1 MDRESRIIEHM
12 SVTEGLDVVR
22 PLFTR
27 VAAGLPLPARPKWEA
42 LTRTLEAFG
51 VASMHA
57 FVVSSGDGVAVL
69 GGLVAVV
76 TAPTILGG
84 PDVLDVL
91 AVAADTPADGA
102 ALIRWARKTA
112 ARLDLAAVVWHVPT
126 GTLFDVALRERGTEV
141 LETAYLDRI

>member
-1 MDRESRIIEHM
+1 MDSRRVVEYQSAADGIEA
-12 SVTEGLDVVR
+12 VR
-22 PLFTR
+22 PLFAR
-27 VAAGLPLPARPKWEA
+27 VAARMPLPASPQWGA
-42 LTRTLEAFG
+42 LTRMLEAFHA
-51 VASMHA
+51 ASAVRA
-57 FVVSSGDGVAVL
+57 FVVSSNAGETVR

-91 AVAADTPADGA
+91 AVAADTPDDGA

-112 ARLDLAAVVWHVPT
+112 ERLDLAAVVWHVPSSSA
-126 GTLFDVALRERGTEV
+126 FDSALRERGTEV